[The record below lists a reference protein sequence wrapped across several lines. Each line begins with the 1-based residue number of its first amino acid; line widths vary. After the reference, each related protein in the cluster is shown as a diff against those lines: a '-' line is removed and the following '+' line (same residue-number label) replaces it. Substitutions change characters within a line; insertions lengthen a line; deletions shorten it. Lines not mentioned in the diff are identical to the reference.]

1 MVTREAIRKDVQ
13 LVEDLCNMSSKNI
26 ETKHKIK
33 SINKKADFYSL
44 LEESM
49 LNEKEKRMME
59 LFYVENMDLDFIAS
73 ELGYSS
79 QGISKMHS
87 RILKKLESL
96 L

>member
-1 MVTREAIRKDVQ
+1 MEAKGAIKRDVP
-13 LVEDLCNMSSKNI
+13 LVEDLYNMSSKNI

-33 SINKKADFYSL
+33 SINKKADFYNL

-59 LFYVENMDLDFIAS
+59 LFYVQNMDLDFIAS

>member
-1 MVTREAIRKDVQ
+1 MVKEEIRKGV
-13 LVEDLCNMSSKNI
+13 LLAEDLYDMSSRNI
-26 ETKHKIK
+26 ETKHKIQ
-33 SINKKADFYSL
+33 SINKKADFYKL

-49 LNEKEKRMME
+49 LNEKEKKMME
-59 LFYVENMDLDFIAS
+59 MFYVHNMELDYIAS

>member
-1 MVTREAIRKDVQ
+1 M
-13 LVEDLCNMSSKNI
+13 EDLFDMSSKNI

-33 SINKKADFYSL
+33 SINKKADFYNL

-49 LNEKEKRMME
+49 LSEKEKQMME
-59 LFYVENMDLDFIAS
+59 LFYVENKDLDFIAD

>member
-1 MVTREAIRKDVQ
+1 
-13 LVEDLCNMSSKNI
+13 MSSKNI

-33 SINKKADFYSL
+33 SINKKADFYNL

-59 LFYVENMDLDFIAS
+59 LFYVQNMDLDYIAS

>member
-13 LVEDLCNMSSKNI
+13 LVEDLCSMSSKNI

>member
-1 MVTREAIRKDVQ
+1 MVKEVIRKDVR
-13 LVEDLCNMSSKNI
+13 LVEDLFDMSSKNI

-33 SINKKADFYSL
+33 SINKKVDFYNL

-49 LNEKEKRMME
+49 LNDKEKRMME
-59 LFYVENMDLDFIAS
+59 LFYVENKEISYIAD
-73 ELGYSS
+73 ELGYSP

-87 RILKKLESL
+87 KILKKLESL

>member
-1 MVTREAIRKDVQ
+1 M
-13 LVEDLCNMSSKNI
+13 EDLYNMSSKNI

-33 SINKKADFYSL
+33 SINKKADFYNL

-59 LFYVENMDLDFIAS
+59 LFYVQNMDLDFIAS

>member
-1 MVTREAIRKDVQ
+1 
-13 LVEDLCNMSSKNI
+13 MSSKNI

>member
-1 MVTREAIRKDVQ
+1 
-13 LVEDLCNMSSKNI
+13 MSSKNI

-33 SINKKADFYSL
+33 SINKKADFYNL

-49 LNEKEKRMME
+49 LNEKEKQMME
-59 LFYVENMDLDFIAS
+59 LFYIEDKDLDFIAD

>member
-1 MVTREAIRKDVQ
+1 
-13 LVEDLCNMSSKNI
+13 MSSKNV

-33 SINKKADFYSL
+33 SINKKADFYDL
-44 LEESM
+44 LEKSM
-49 LNEKEKRMME
+49 LNEKEKQMME
-59 LFYVENMDLDFIAS
+59 LFYVENKELSYIADL
-73 ELGYSS
+73 LGYSS

>member
-1 MVTREAIRKDVQ
+1 M
-13 LVEDLCNMSSKNI
+13 EDSYDMSSKNI

-33 SINKKADFYSL
+33 SINKKSDFYNL
-44 LEESM
+44 LNESM
-49 LNEKEKRMME
+49 LNEKEKQMME
-59 LFYVENMDLDFIAS
+59 LFYVENKDLDYIADL
-73 ELGYSS
+73 LGYSS